1 MARKEF
7 IGLSIETER
16 IRLARIRTSKR
27 EIELLEVDT
36 IHLPKPVL
44 SQRQAEINQQDF
56 SGDYDAIF
64 DTETQGSSSS
74 LDDLDDLDSI
84 DFDDTSTSGA
94 KTADEDFDMTK
105 EPDNVAEENE
115 QMLAL
120 HLAKYSSSKLKF
132 GLHVPFGKTTF
143 QFLKNVDPSKM
154 KKKDRKEYFEE
165 KLFPIYTREVLDE
178 HYAWMKTGENDCLL
192 AYSPN
197 ELELLNLVELA
208 ETFSKKKLMVIDR
221 QPDEALWVGLVR
233 ANYQLDD
240 DEITCLIALGE
251 KSSRI
256 MFMKGTEIMNVLPII
271 SEGEEEDQILNTIF
285 SKILFEIDKGEVP
298 KINRILLVR
307 SGKKSSKAMSYF
319 QKQFDD
325 IEVNYLVLN
334 SEKVTYADEIL
345 NSPEYL
351 QPYIS
356 AIGAAWAASGVNDK
370 AFGDFSLLPEY
381 VREKQRVLKI
391 EWHGIAILILIALT
405 PLFINN
411 LYFEKA
417 NELSQLE
424 QEVSSM
430 QAQIDELTPIANMT
444 QDLITDFQVINA
456 ENNRLIELAEYSQKW
471 SEVMRIL
478 NEGVSDI
485 PSIWLTTLRTSGDH
499 INLTGISLTR
509 EQIPVLA
516 QLFSD
521 ANINQVS
528 ETEIRGQP
536 VYSFSLQANNFRQDI
551 DRFLLE
557 LPEFDFDSEFDSG
570 DIPLDFSANPDEEFQ
585 PGTPITVTAPA
596 DQLNEPQ
603 ITGQSPD
610 VTEQSTLDEAISEAV
625 QPLQTSAI
633 AETAQSDDASS
644 SELQQ
649 NSQINSAPAAVAE
662 TQNSPNSPYGLTG
675 SQSELLF
682 GAYTIVLHSTPL
694 GNRAQEEQSNL
705 REQGFISTLWQ
716 ATLDD
721 GSETWRVGVGQFETV
736 DDALA
741 AIPDLPEPYRSNNFI
756 IRIR

>member
-1 MARKEF
+1 MAKKEF

-16 IRLARIRTSKR
+16 IRLARIRATKK

-44 SQRQAEINQQDF
+44 SQRVAEINQQDF

-64 DTETQGSSSS
+64 DTETQDSSSS
-74 LDDLDDLDSI
+74 FDELDDLDNL
-84 DFDDTSTSGA
+84 DFDDSSSPA
-94 KTADEDFDMTK
+94 SKPSEEDFDMTK
-105 EPDNVAEENE
+105 EPDNIAEENE

-120 HLAKYSSSKLKF
+120 HLAKYSASKLRF

-178 HYAWMKTGENDCLL
+178 HYAWVKSGENDCLL

-197 ELELLNLVELA
+197 ELELLNLLELA
-208 ETFSKKKLMVIDR
+208 ETFSKKKLVVMER
-221 QPDEALWVGLVR
+221 QPDEALWAGLVR

-240 DEITCLIALGE
+240 DEITGLIALGE

-256 MFMKGTEIMNVLPII
+256 MFMKGREIMNVLPII
-271 SEGEEEDQILNTIF
+271 SEGEDEDQILNTVF

-298 KINRILLVR
+298 KINRLLLVR
-307 SGKKSSKAMSYF
+307 SGKKSSKAKNYF

-325 IEVNYLVLN
+325 IEVDFLEFNT
-334 SEKVTYADEIL
+334 EKVTFADEIL

-356 AIGAAWAASGVNDK
+356 AIGAAWAASDTDQK

-381 VREKQRVLKI
+381 VREKQRVLKL

-424 QEVSSM
+424 QEVSTIR
-430 QAQIDELTPIANMT
+430 AQIDDLTPIANMT

-456 ENNRLIELAEYSQKW
+456 ENNRLLELAEYSQKW

-478 NEGVSDI
+478 NEGVADI
-485 PSIWLTTLRTSGDH
+485 PSIWLTTLRTTDDH

-516 QLFSD
+516 QLFTD

-528 ETEIRGQP
+528 ETEIRGQQ
-536 VYSFSLQANNFRQDI
+536 VYSFALQANNFRQDI
-551 DRFLLE
+551 ERFLLE

-570 DIPLDFSANPDEEFQ
+570 DIPLDFSEVTEEEFQ
-585 PGTPITVTAPA
+585 PGIPFTVTTPVS
-596 DQLNEPQ
+596 DLDEPQ
-603 ITGQSPD
+603 ITGQSPN
-610 VTEQSTLDEAISEAV
+610 VTELSTLDEAVAEVV
-625 QPLQTSAI
+625 QP
-633 AETAQSDDASS
+633 AQANDAAGPNM
-644 SELQQ
+644 EQ
-649 NSQINSAPAAVAE
+649 NSQINSSPEAASE
-662 TQNSPNSPYGLTG
+662 TQNSPISPYGLTG

-694 GNRAQEEQSNL
+694 GNRAQDEQTSL

-721 GSETWRVGVGQFETV
+721 GSRTWRVGVGQFETV
-736 DDALA
+736 EDALA
-741 AIPDLPEPYRSNNFI
+741 AIPSLPEPYRSNNFI